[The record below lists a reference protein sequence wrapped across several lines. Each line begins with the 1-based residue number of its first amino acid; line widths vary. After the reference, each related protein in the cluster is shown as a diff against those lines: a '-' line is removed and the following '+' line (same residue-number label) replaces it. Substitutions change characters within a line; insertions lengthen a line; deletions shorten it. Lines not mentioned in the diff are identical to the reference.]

1 MQNQDDYNL
10 QNINDIAKIVIRE
23 LESIKILLLF
33 GDLGAGK
40 TTLVKHIVK
49 ILGGDYNEVT
59 SPTFN
64 LQHVYN
70 TKNQKIYHFDLYR
83 INSLEE
89 LYNLGVDE
97 ALNNGLLIFEWGE
110 IAKRYFNCGYL
121 KLDINFCENDNK
133 RKILFT
139 YKNA

>member
-1 MQNQDDYNL
+1 MNQKEFYYTL
-10 QNINDIAKIVIRE
+10 QNINDIAKIIAKE
-23 LESIKILLLF
+23 LKSIKILLLF
-33 GDLGAGK
+33 GELGAGK
-40 TTLVKHIVK
+40 TTLTKHIIK

-70 TKNQKIYHFDLYR
+70 TKNHTVYHFDLYR

-89 LYNLGVDE
+89 LFNLGVDE

-110 IAKRYFNCGYL
+110 IAKKYFNCSYL
-121 KLDINFCENDNK
+121 RLDISFCKNNDR
-133 RKILFT
+133 RKF
-139 YKNA
+139 Y